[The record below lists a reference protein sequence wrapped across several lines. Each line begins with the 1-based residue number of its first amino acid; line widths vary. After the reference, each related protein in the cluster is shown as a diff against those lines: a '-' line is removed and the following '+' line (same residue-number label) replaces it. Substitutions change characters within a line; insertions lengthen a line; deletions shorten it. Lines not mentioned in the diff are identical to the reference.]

1 MARLAECEFGKNA
14 DISVRESL
22 SFPGSTLH
30 GHDFYEIEI
39 ITAGKTETTINGIK
53 KKAEMGSVF
62 FLTPTDFHEYSYSGN
77 FGIYNVQ
84 FTSDAIQSEILYEIT
99 ESNIRFFD
107 TLSTCFDEIMAIF
120 SVMKKLNENGK
131 DRRII
136 SKLIECMLMLLIN
149 NSTADKTGSTDASL
163 SIQKAIMHVHSHFKD
178 NPTLASVA
186 NILHLNPQY
195 FCTKFKAYTGQTY
208 KNYLKS
214 VKLRYARK
222 LVLSTNL
229 PIIEVAENSGYET
242 QSHFNREFKEYYGI
256 SPLKMRLSPE
266 NK

>member
-1 MARLAECEFGKNA
+1 MARLAVREFDKNA
-14 DISVRESL
+14 NISVRESP

-39 ITAGKTETTINGIK
+39 ITSGMTETSVNGVRETVKI
-53 KKAEMGSVF
+53 GSVL
-62 FLTPTDFHEYSYSGN
+62 FLTPADFHEYSYSGN
-77 FGIYNVQ
+77 FGICNIQ
-84 FTSDAIQSEILYEIT
+84 FSSDAISSDILYKIT
-99 ESNIRFFD
+99 ENNIRIFD
-107 TLSTCFDEIMAIF
+107 TSLTCFDEILGIF
-120 SVMKKLNENGK
+120 SVMKKLNESGE
-131 DRRII
+131 DRQII
-136 SKLIECMLMLLIN
+136 SKLIECVLMLLIN
-149 NSTADKTGSTDASL
+149 NSTTDTTSSADASL
-163 SIQKAIMHVHSHFKD
+163 SIQKAIMYIHSHFKD

-186 NILHLNPQY
+186 DVLHLNAQY

-222 LVLSTNL
+222 LILSTEL
-229 PIIEVAENSGYET
+229 PILEIAENSGYET

-256 SPLKMRLSPE
+256 SPLKMRLAPE

>member
-1 MARLAECEFGKNA
+1 MARLATCEIKKNA

-39 ITAGKTETTINGIK
+39 ITSGKTETTINGIK
-53 KKAEMGSVF
+53 KTASKGSVF
-62 FLTPTDFHEYSYSGN
+62 FLTPADFHEYSYSGN

-84 FTSDAIQSEILYEIT
+84 FTSDAIPSEILYKIT
-99 ESNIRFFD
+99 ESNVRSFD
-107 TLSTCFDEIMAIF
+107 TISTCFNEILGIF
-120 SVMKKLNENGK
+120 SVMKKLNANAQN
-131 DRRII
+131 RFIV
-136 SKLIECMLMLLIN
+136 SKLIECVLMLLLN
-149 NSTADKTGSTDASL
+149 NSESDKTNSADASL
-163 SIQKAIMHVHSHFKD
+163 TIQKAIMYIHSHFKD
-178 NPTLASVA
+178 NPTLSSVA
-186 NILHLNPQY
+186 DVLHLNSQY

-208 KNYLKS
+208 KTYLKS
-214 VKLRYARK
+214 VKLRYARR
-222 LVLSTNL
+222 LVLSTEL

-256 SPLKMRLSPE
+256 SPLKMRLAHT